1 MTAIQ
6 EVEAGSEAYNA
17 LAEQIEE
24 ANKQIEEQK
33 QKLEEA
39 ADTVA
44 AYQAQ
49 FDNATQEVQKLNE
62 QLKNVKIGSDKFKD
76 L

>member
-6 EVEAGSEAYNA
+6 EVEAGSEAYNV

-33 QKLEEA
+33 HKLEEA